1 MAMPDYSNDL
11 KVNVNK
17 LSSLESLKVLIEIT
31 HPLLSEPVRVIN
43 DNCDLISKGNKFIA
57 YLFEFERAPDIE
69 NELPKGRL
77 IFSNIGRSF
86 VRWLE
91 ETYGASD
98 ADLKIIFAR
107 RSAPDV
113 YENEFPCKI
122 SATNLNPEIISID
135 IVILAN
141 KLIQRG
147 IRFNF
152 NTVRSP
158 GLF

>member
-1 MAMPDYSNDL
+1 MPNYSDDL
-11 KVNVNK
+11 KVNVNR
-17 LSSLESLKVLIEIT
+17 LDSVESLKVLIEIT
-31 HPLLSEPVRVIN
+31 HPLLSTPVRVIN
-43 DNCDLISKGNKFIA
+43 DNEDLVSKGNNFIA
-57 YLFEFERAPDIE
+57 YPFEFRRAPDIE
-69 NELPKGRL
+69 NELPKGQL

-122 SATNLNPEIISID
+122 SSTSITPELITID

-152 NTVRSP
+152 NTERNP